1 MFSFITAICLLG
13 VITVQYG
20 QTTLLPAPSPH
31 PLFTLPPSIEH
42 HGFPIPHPTYR
53 PLSPPFVP
61 GPVWP
66 EPFPEWLTPSPP
78 QPEHEPYEGEPP
90 RCGYFPHPIP
100 PPAGRP
106 RHPWDPESEIP
117 ELRRY
122 VTSSIW

>member
-20 QTTLLPAPSPH
+20 QTTLLPAPTP
-31 PLFTLPPSIEH
+31 PPPFTIFPPIQHLENS
-42 HGFPIPHPTYR
+42 IPHPTYR

-66 EPFPEWLTPSPP
+66 EPFPEWLTQSPP

-100 PPAGRP
+100 PPAG
-106 RHPWDPESEIP
+106 
-117 ELRRY
+117 
-122 VTSSIW
+122 